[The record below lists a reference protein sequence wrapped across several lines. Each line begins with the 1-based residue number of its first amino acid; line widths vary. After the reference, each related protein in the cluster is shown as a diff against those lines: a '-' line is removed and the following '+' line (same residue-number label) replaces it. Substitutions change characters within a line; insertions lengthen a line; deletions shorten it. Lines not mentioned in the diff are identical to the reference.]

1 MTRGRCGSLAFHRV
15 TLSFTTPRRFS
26 PAHKEIAMS
35 GSETCSVDATGKV
48 TCTLSSGASSIDL
61 STVLSDGQALNSALN
76 SGSAIVIT
84 AFGGAGGDG
93 RDEPVGRGGSGGSAQ
108 MVTTLAAL
116 NSRYGTTKIYYY
128 LGSQG
133 STEHPGGKGGAS
145 TIVSVADLSS
155 TAATLENVLLIAGGG
170 GGGGQ
175 AGISAGGD
183 GGSGG

>member
-1 MTRGRCGSLAFHRV
+1 MERSNQEDNNAGTRLATEALDALDFGDSSERAASSRSSTQSV
-15 TLSFTTPRRFS
+15 LASW
-26 PAHKEIAMS
+26 KEIAMS

-61 STVLSDGQALNSALN
+61 STVLSDAQALNSAIT

-84 AFGGAGGDG
+84 AFGGSGGDG
-93 RDEPVGRGGSGGSAQ
+93 HDEPVGRGGSGGSAQ

-116 NSRYGTTKIYYY
+116 SSRYGTTKIYYY

-145 TIVSVADLSS
+145 TIV
-155 TAATLENVLLIAGGG
+155 
-170 GGGGQ
+170 
-175 AGISAGGD
+175 
-183 GGSGG
+183 